1 MPGAKPLVSKRLKD
15 FLESEDET
23 ISLPRLDEF
32 DRFIFLNELTVNK
45 LAFFRDMDMML
56 IILSNRMVINRQ
68 LSAYRFLDKATD
80 DQLQEYTISATGV
93 HWPQLDADLSL
104 RGFLI
109 EEALGRFSQNQ
120 PRTQAA

>member
-1 MPGAKPLVSKRLKD
+1 MVSKRLKD